1 MSSYQGNRIRTP
13 TGRSPLGTRAKLGIC
28 AAALAL
34 GFLATEAAVRI
45 AGLEP
50 APIPRSKGRLITFV
64 DDPVLLFEND
74 AGTKCAVEYRER
86 SGAPARIVEA
96 RVNADR
102 FRGPVRAMEKPA
114 GVYRIACIGD
124 SHTFGYGVE
133 DDRTWPA
140 FLQQELERER
150 PRDRV
155 EVLNCGVNG
164 YDTMQEVLWLEK
176 RVLAFE
182 PDLVLLQYYVN
193 DTAAR
198 GLPGDE
204 PLPRDRIFELTHPK
218 RQGWIGE
225 LRALSRFAD
234 LVLDNVHR
242 RRSLAVYS
250 SLRLARY
257 GDAQP
262 GWLRVQEGLL
272 RARDLLAARG
282 VRFAVVLYPFLV
294 REKGRLTS
302 HEAFEIVKTFCARE
316 SIACLDTERAFL
328 SHELASLR
336 VHIQDYH
343 ANAAAH
349 RIFAAAVAE
358 WLRGSE
364 MLTPVTV
371 MR

>member
-1 MSSYQGNRIRTP
+1 
-13 TGRSPLGTRAKLGIC
+13 
-28 AAALAL
+28 
-34 GFLATEAAVRI
+34 V
-45 AGLEP
+45 
-50 APIPRSKGRLITFV
+50 ITFV

-74 AGTKCAVEYRER
+74 PGTKSTLEYRER
-86 SGAPARIVEA
+86 SGAPVRVVEA
-96 RVNADR
+96 HVNADS
-102 FRGPVRAMEKPA
+102 FRGPVRAKEKPA
-114 GVYRIACIGD
+114 GVTRIACIGD

-140 FLQQELERER
+140 FLQQELGRGSSEGG
-150 PRDRV
+150 V

-182 PDLVLLQYYVN
+182 PDLVLLQYYIN

-198 GLPGDE
+198 GLPADE
-204 PLPRDRIFELTHPK
+204 SLPRDRIFELTHP
-218 RQGWIGE
+218 RRRGWIGE
-225 LRALSRFAD
+225 LRRLSRFAD

-242 RRSLAVYS
+242 RRALAVYS
-250 SLRLARY
+250 SMRQARY
-257 GDAQP
+257 GEEQP

-282 VRFAVVLYPFLV
+282 IRFAVVLYPFLV
-294 REKGRLTS
+294 RQEGRLTS
-302 HEAFEIVKTFCARE
+302 HEAFEIVKAFCRRE
-316 SIACLDTERAFL
+316 NIACLDTERAFL
-328 SHELASLR
+328 PHELAPLR
-336 VHIQDYH
+336 VHTQDYH

-364 MLTPVTV
+364 VLTPVSM